1 MMVIL
6 FRMLL
11 ICIDNLGNKKRV
23 NNTLI
28 VRQYRERASPN
39 VRRLH
44 VGSVITVTQRTQ
56 AERQSLMSAVKL
68 EPVSM
73 RCCSCSRVQVKNG

>member
-1 MMVIL
+1 M

-11 ICIDNLGNKKRV
+11 ICIDNLGNKKHV

-39 VRRLH
+39 VRSLH
-44 VGSVITVTQRTQ
+44 VRSVITVTQRTQ
-56 AERQSLMSAVKL
+56 AERRSLMSAVKW
-68 EPVSM
+68 EPMGM
-73 RCCSCSRVQVKNG
+73 RCCSCSQVQVKNG